1 MTTRSVG
8 REAAGWRQV
17 ERAQQAGRHRI
28 RYWNQVGLGQS
39 GFRVR
44 LGGLQEHVVQEADR
58 SHLGIRQCLEVDGL
72 VRLGSVDEHDGEL
85 QRTASW
91 GGWWNEL
98 AF

>member
-44 LGGLQEHVVQEADR
+44 LGGK
-58 SHLGIRQCLEVDGL
+58 
-72 VRLGSVDEHDGEL
+72 GSVAIDPK
-85 QRTASW
+85 RT
-91 GGWWNEL
+91 L
-98 AF
+98 APSSMLV